1 MIQLKRCKGG
11 VYNWM
16 KYLQDENLLRRARIE
31 IEYFFQF
38 LPNSEHLF
46 SDSNFPGSRSSYP
59 GKRDVS
65 RAHISR
71 DFPGREI
78 PALASNY
85 QPNDNLDDFVQEVF
99 PSLAI

>member
-1 MIQLKRCKGG
+1 
-11 VYNWM
+11 M

-31 IEYFFQF
+31 IEYVFQF

-78 PALASNY
+78 PGLVSMHTI
-85 QPNDNLDDFVQEVF
+85 LM
-99 PSLAI
+99 L